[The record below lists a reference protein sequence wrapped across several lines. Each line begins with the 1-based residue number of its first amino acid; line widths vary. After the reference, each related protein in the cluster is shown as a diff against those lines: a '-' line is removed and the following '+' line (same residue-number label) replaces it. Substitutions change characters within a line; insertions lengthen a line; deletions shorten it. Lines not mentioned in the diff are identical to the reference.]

1 MRALMFG
8 VLAAAG
14 CRSVTVE
21 VVQMPCVDVDLVDP
35 GPPELVVTE
44 DGADMLLVL
53 SAAFAPSDAI
63 FQPDIE
69 IPKAGLGAQEI
80 FITEGWSEGTG
91 PELCWFPGIL
101 VYDPPPGKYEI
112 EWYEPGDVVP
122 LVRQT
127 YDW

>member
-8 VLAAAG
+8 ALAAAG

-21 VVQMPCVDVDLVDP
+21 VVQLPCVDVDLVDP

-44 DGADMLLVL
+44 DGSDMLLVL
-53 SAAFAPSDAI
+53 

-80 FITEGWSEGTG
+80 FITEGWSEGSG

-101 VYDPPPGKYEI
+101 VYDPPPGRYEI

-122 LVRQT
+122 LVRET